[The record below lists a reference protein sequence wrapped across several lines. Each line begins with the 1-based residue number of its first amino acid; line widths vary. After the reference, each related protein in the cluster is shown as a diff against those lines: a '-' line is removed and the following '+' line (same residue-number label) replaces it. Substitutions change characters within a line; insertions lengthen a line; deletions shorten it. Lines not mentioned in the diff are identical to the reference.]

1 MPIDVVSFDPA
12 NFGVVG
18 IVGATGLV
26 GAETLDLLA
35 GAGFPAERVRAFASS
50 RSSGT
55 RVAYGA
61 GHVSVA
67 RTDRAGL
74 LECDQV
80 VLAADAETARTWAP
94 FLRRARIP
102 TLDHSSAFRQDPD
115 VPLVVPE
122 VNGDDARG
130 APLVANPNCST
141 ILLTVALEPLRA
153 AFGLTR
159 VSVATYQAVSGAG
172 KRGLEAL
179 DLSTRAGLADR
190 PTAVAPFPEPIAFN
204 VQSHESS
211 VDSITGLNGEET
223 KLVQETQRLWR
234 TDHPIVAPTC
244 VRVPTRRAH
253 AQAIEVE
260 LAEPATLE
268 LVREALAH
276 APGLRLW
283 NEGSPTPQQATGQ
296 HDLQLGRLRAC
307 PTAPRGKPTRR
318 FQLWLCGDQLL
329 KGAALNGLQVLGLQT
344 GGSGTRCQL
353 PASTSISSR
362 ASKNP
367 SLS

>member
-1 MPIDVVSFDPA
+1 MSFDA
-12 NFGVVG
+12 SNFGVVG

-35 GAGFPAERVRAFASS
+35 RTGFPAERVRACASS
-50 RSSGT
+50 RSVGA

-61 GHVSVA
+61 GHLGVA

-94 FLRRARIP
+94 FLRQAGIP
-102 TLDHSSAFRQDPD
+102 TLDHSSAFRTDPD

-130 APLVANPNCST
+130 ALLVANPNCST
-141 ILLTVALEPLRA
+141 ILLTVALEPLRR

-172 KRGLEAL
+172 RRGLEAL
-179 DLSTRAGLADR
+179 DLSTRAGLVGR
-190 PTAVAPFPEPIAFN
+190 HSAVAPFPEPIAFN
-204 VQSHESS
+204 VQPHESL
-211 VDSITGLNGEET
+211 VDPRTGLNGEET
-223 KLVQETQRLWR
+223 KLVRETQRLWR
-234 TDHPIVAPTC
+234 TARPIVSPTC

-260 LAEPATLE
+260 LTEPATLGQ
-268 LVREALAH
+268 VRDALEQ
-276 APGLRLW
+276 APGLHLW
-283 NEGSPTPQQATGQ
+283 SQSSPTPQQATGK
-296 HDLQLGRLRAC
+296 HELQLGRLRAC
-307 PTAPRGKPTRR
+307 PTTFPGGATYR

-329 KGAALNGLQVLGLQT
+329 KGAALNGLQVAALQLRPEDPQLGAASEQRPRAQGLQRDL
-344 GGSGTRCQL
+344 GGAEEA
-353 PASTSISSR
+353 P
-362 ASKNP
+362 
-367 SLS
+367 

>member
-1 MPIDVVSFDPA
+1 VSFDA
-12 NFGVVG
+12 SNFGVVG

-35 GAGFPAERVRAFASS
+35 RAGFPAERVRAFASS
-50 RSSGT
+50 RSAGA
-55 RVAYGA
+55 RVAFGA
-61 GHVSVA
+61 GHLSVA

-94 FLRRARIP
+94 FLRRAGVP
-102 TLDHSSAFRQDPD
+102 TLDHSSAFRLDPD

-141 ILLTVALEPLRA
+141 ILLTVALEPLRV

-179 DLSTRAGLADR
+179 NLSTRAGLADQH
-190 PTAVAPFPEPIAFN
+190 TAVAPFPEPIAFN
-204 VQSHESS
+204 VQPHESP
-211 VDSITGLNGEET
+211 VDPHTGLNGEET

-234 TDHPIVAPTC
+234 TNQPIVAPTC

-260 LAEPATLE
+260 LSESTTLSHVRGALEGAT
-268 LVREALAH
+268 
-276 APGLRLW
+276 GLKLW
-283 NEGSPTPQQATGQ
+283 NEGSLTPQRATGL
-296 HDLQLGRLRAC
+296 HDLQIGRLRPC
-307 PTAPRGKPTRR
+307 PTAPRGEPTRR
-318 FQLWLCGDQLL
+318 YQLWLCGDQLL
-329 KGAALNGLQVLGLQT
+329 KGAALNGLQVLALQT
-344 GGSGTRCQL
+344 AA
-353 PASTSISSR
+353 PAG
-362 ASKNP
+362 APAGPPP
-367 SLS
+367 SNTC